1 MKKLWCG
8 LATALSMDS
17 ALPMPQVEWTADSM
31 KYALCF
37 FPVVGAVIGALCGLW
52 GWLCMTFGLSA
63 FLFAGGMALIPLLIT
78 GGIHLD
84 GFVDTSDGLH
94 SHLEPAK
101 KLEIMKDPHIGAFGV
116 IRSGMYLIAMFA
128 LAGALAQSPRM
139 AWFYGAGFL
148 IARSFSAFA
157 IVTFPAA
164 KNTGLARLF
173 ADAAQKKTVR
183 VFSVL
188 FALLGF
194 GCMIAMNLW
203 VGLGTMAA
211 ALLFYFWF
219 YKMSRRE
226 FGGITGDLAGYM
238 TCLMEMLF
246 LAAAVLGGILA

>member
-8 LATALSMDS
+8 LVTAFSMYS

-101 KLEIMKDPHIGAFGV
+101 KLEIRKAPHIGAVCV
-116 IRSGMYLIAMFA
+116 IRSGMY
-128 LAGALAQSPRM
+128 
-139 AWFYGAGFL
+139 
-148 IARSFSAFA
+148 
-157 IVTFPAA
+157 
-164 KNTGLARLF
+164 
-173 ADAAQKKTVR
+173 
-183 VFSVL
+183 
-188 FALLGF
+188 
-194 GCMIAMNLW
+194 
-203 VGLGTMAA
+203 
-211 ALLFYFWF
+211 
-219 YKMSRRE
+219 
-226 FGGITGDLAGYM
+226 
-238 TCLMEMLF
+238 
-246 LAAAVLGGILA
+246 